1 MTRRAR
7 LILSRASPKGLE
19 DFSGLYAMQA
29 ERVLIYLARRVLD
42 PEVAVDLMAETFA
55 QAFEG
60 RRSFRGS
67 TQEQAA
73 AWVFGIARNQLSNYL
88 RRGRAEQRAVTRLG
102 MQIPPLDC
110 ADGAKIEELADLGPI
125 RSAVTEHFERLS
137 AEQQEAVRLRVID
150 EMPYPEVARRLHVSE
165 DAARARVS
173 RGLMRLAASIEQR
186 VPAKG
191 AVGHD

>member
-1 MTRRAR
+1 M
-7 LILSRASPKGLE
+7 ILSRASPKGLE

-73 AWVFGIARNQLSNYL
+73 AWVFGIARNQLDAGL
-88 RRGRAEQRAVTRLG
+88 TPCE
-102 MQIPPLDC
+102 
-110 ADGAKIEELADLGPI
+110 GANP
-125 RSAVTEHFERLS
+125 
-137 AEQQEAVRLRVID
+137 
-150 EMPYPEVARRLHVSE
+150 
-165 DAARARVS
+165 
-173 RGLMRLAASIEQR
+173 
-186 VPAKG
+186 
-191 AVGHD
+191 